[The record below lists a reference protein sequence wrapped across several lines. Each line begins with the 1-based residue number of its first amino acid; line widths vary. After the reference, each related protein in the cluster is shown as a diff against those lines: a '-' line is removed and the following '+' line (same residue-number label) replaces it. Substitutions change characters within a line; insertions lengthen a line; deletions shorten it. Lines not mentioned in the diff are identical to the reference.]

1 MPWMP
6 GVTRQTTE
14 NRHAGR
20 ECGGVKGQ
28 PIFVVWHYTV
38 RDFEWSLRTLTSGAV
53 SAHFLVDVDG
63 SIHQLVDTGD
73 AAWTQGVLCA
83 NERDHLLN
91 VLGGICKRLSS
102 SRSTNENLW
111 AIGVEIVNSGSEP
124 YSLPQIEACVR
135 IADWCR
141 DAHGIERRRPF
152 QVGHEEI
159 DLRKSDP
166 GGYFPWDVI
175 LETGQ

>member
-6 GVTRQTTE
+6 GVARQTTE

-63 SIHQLVDTGD
+63 SIHQLVDTDD
-73 AAWTQGVLCA
+73 AAWTQGVLCT

-102 SRSTNENLW
+102 SRSANENLW

-124 YSLPQIEACVR
+124 YPPPQIEACVR
-135 IADWCR
+135 IAGWCR

>member
-63 SIHQLVDTGD
+63 SIHQLVDTDD

-102 SRSTNENLW
+102 SRSANENLW

-124 YSLPQIEACVR
+124 YPPPQIEACVR

-141 DAHGIERRRPF
+141 DAHRIERRRPF

>member
-6 GVTRQTTE
+6 GVARQTTE

-102 SRSTNENLW
+102 SRSANENLW

-124 YSLPQIEACVR
+124 YPPPQIEACVR

>member
-102 SRSTNENLW
+102 SRSANENLW

-124 YSLPQIEACVR
+124 YPPPQIEACVR

>member
-6 GVTRQTTE
+6 GVARQTTE

-63 SIHQLVDTGD
+63 SIHQLVDTDD

-102 SRSTNENLW
+102 SRSANENLW

-124 YSLPQIEACVR
+124 YSPPQIEACVR

>member
-102 SRSTNENLW
+102 SRSANENLW

-124 YSLPQIEACVR
+124 YSPPQIEACVR

>member
-6 GVTRQTTE
+6 GVARQTTE

-63 SIHQLVDTGD
+63 SIHQLVDTDD

-102 SRSTNENLW
+102 SRSANENLW

-124 YSLPQIEACVR
+124 YPPPQIEACVR